1 MSNPRETKRLKEIEK
16 LEKKLET
23 EIKEKEE

>member
-1 MSNPRETKRLKEIEK
+1 MSNPRETKTLKEIEK
-16 LEKKLET
+16 LENKLET